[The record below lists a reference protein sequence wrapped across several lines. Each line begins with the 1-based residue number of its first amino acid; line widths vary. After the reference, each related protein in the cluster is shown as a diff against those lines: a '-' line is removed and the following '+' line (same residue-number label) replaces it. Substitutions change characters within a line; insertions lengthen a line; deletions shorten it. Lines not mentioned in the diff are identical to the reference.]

1 MQVLDNGTKLI
12 DRHYEIPL
20 PLRDDNVRFP
30 NNRLQAEKRFTHLR
44 RKMSRNHQF
53 KNYYMKLMKELMS
66 KGYAAESATAAENRK
81 CWYLPHHEVYNQNK
95 PGKIR
100 VVFDLSAEF
109 QGTSI
114 NKSLQPGPDLANQ
127 IVGVLLRFRE
137 EPVAVTGDIEAMYHQ
152 VKILV
157 EQRRFLLF
165 LWWKNSDP
173 QNEVLDRK
181 MTAHLFGGVSSPSCC
196 NYALKKTAADNV
208 NKYGYEASTIVE
220 RNVYV
225 DNILKSFPN
234 VKPAGDRMKK
244 VRELCVEGGFN
255 LRKLTSNN
263 VDLLRVIPN
272 DLRKNEMKD
281 KELKLGNLTD
291 DKALGVKWNVKDDTL
306 GFIVKMNSKLATRR
320 GLFAALSSICDPL
333 GLAVPFLLKGRQI
346 FRYSD
351 I

>member
-1 MQVLDNGTKLI
+1 MQL
-12 DRHYEIPL
+12 
-20 PLRDDNVRFP
+20 
-30 NNRLQAEKRFTHLR
+30 
-44 RKMSRNHQF
+44 
-53 KNYYMKLMKELMS
+53 
-66 KGYAAESATAAENRK
+66 
-81 CWYLPHHEVYNQNK
+81 
-95 PGKIR
+95 
-100 VVFDLSAEF
+100 
-109 QGTSI
+109 
-114 NKSLQPGPDLANQ
+114 GPDLANQ

-306 GFIVKMNSKLATRR
+306 GFIVNMNSN
-320 GLFAALSSICDPL
+320 
-333 GLAVPFLLKGRQI
+333 
-346 FRYSD
+346 
-351 I
+351 